1 MYLPA
6 RGAIRLSVGEPA
18 FQNPLAIT
26 CPRTLLKAYR
36 VLAVLLRAL
45 VALEMT
51 MFRPCVAM
59 ANLAVL
65 IPVRLRMSPGLIAS
79 VESTTWGFSVVNST
93 AVMDFAGS
101 VIVNLFAKLV
111 VALVEPPLTLALTA
125 SSFRAFFLCD
135 TNVSPVIPARVSVL
149 NFVFASKFST
159 FSCTSWASFSARFTN
174 MTVSE
179 SPLFVM
185 ELYAETSES
194 LEDVDSTRFAWP

>member
-1 MYLPA
+1 M
-6 RGAIRLSVGEPA
+6 LSVVEPA
-18 FQNPLAIT
+18 FHNPLAMT

-36 VLAVLLRAL
+36 IAVVLFRLPAVLDT
-45 VALEMT
+45 T

-65 IPVRLRMSPGLIAS
+65 IPERLCSSPGLMAS

-101 VIVNLFAKLV
+101 TIVNLFAVLV

-125 SSFRAFFLCD
+125 SSFSAFFVCE

-159 FSCTSWASFSARFTN
+159 FSCTSCASFSARFTN

-194 LEDVDSTRFAWP
+194 LEDVDCTRFAWP

>member
-6 RGAIRLSVGEPA
+6 RGAVRLSVGEPA

-36 VLAVLLRAL
+36 VLAVLLRLLA
-45 VALEMT
+45 ALEMT

-79 VESTTWGFSVVNST
+79 VESTTWGFSVLKST

-101 VIVNLFAKLV
+101 VIVNLFAAFV
-111 VALVEPPLTLALTA
+111 VVLVEPPLTLALTA
-125 SSFRAFFLCD
+125 SSFRAFFVCD

-159 FSCTSWASFSARFTN
+159 FSCTSCASFSARFTK

-194 LEDVDSTRFAWP
+194 LEDVDCTRFAWP